1 MWSNVGTGLGT
12 LWLLAIVTAGAAPA
26 APAAQGEAD
35 VVRAERIL
43 NANCLSCHNVRA
55 VETAAYDHAG
65 WEKVVKAE
73 IARGAK
79 VAPEDVPVLVDYLA
93 LQHGPVPDG
102 PGREILL
109 NTCTMCHDLKRIK
122 LGRRST
128 EEWEETLI
136 TMLNEGA
143 PLSDD
148 HFPIIHAYLSRHFN
162 VQ

>member
-1 MWSNVGTGLGT
+1 MGVGLGS
-12 LWLLAIVTAGAAPA
+12 LWLVVIIAGIAPPA
-26 APAAQGEAD
+26 APAAQGDAAAAAE
-35 VVRAERIL
+35 RAERIL
-43 NANCLSCHNVRA
+43 NANCLGCHTSRA
-55 VETAAYDHAG
+55 VETAAYDHDG
-65 WEKVVKAE
+65 WDKVVKAE

-79 VAPEDVPVLVDYLA
+79 VPAEDIPVLVDYLA

-122 LGRRST
+122 LGRRTT

-148 HFPIIHAYLSRHFN
+148 QFPVIHAYLARHFN